1 MSSKSSGKGIQ
12 LLKTRRGQIIFCC
25 AGLALSG
32 IFLLMQFG
40 LNFGSMMP
48 TAAGRKKLEDD
59 LKKLEKEKQE
69 LQADLNAQQAVRDM
83 AAAKFNGAWQ
93 VREHGRPEVQL
104 RTALQ
109 EAAKKFELTL
119 NSLSS
124 VRKSNFNREITLLE
138 IDVNATSD
146 LDTLTKFWLE
156 INKITPQLYWKRF
169 ECRMSYMYGMPAV
182 AFTGT
187 LRCVCDE
194 RPDINRKKHPS
205 NKENGG
211 SK

>member
-1 MSSKSSGKGIQ
+1 MSSKSSGKGKGIQ
-12 LLKTRRGQIIFCC
+12 LLKTRRGQVIFCC

-48 TAAGRKKLEDD
+48 TAAGKKKLEDE
-59 LKKLEKEKQE
+59 LQKLEKEKQE
-69 LQADLNAQQAVRDM
+69 LQADLNAQQSVRDM
-83 AAAKFNGAWQ
+83 AGSKFNGAWQ
-93 VREHGRPEVQL
+93 VRQHGRPEVQL

-138 IDVNATSD
+138 IDVNVTSD

-156 INKITPQLYWKRF
+156 INKITPQLYWKKF

-182 AFTGT
+182 VFSGT

-194 RPDINRKKHPS
+194 RPNAEKHPE
-205 NKENGG
+205 NKRNGG